1 MLNDSNKPKILFVAS
16 NIPTPKRKSNQVV
29 MNIAHRLSGKFD
41 VSVLHP
47 AEIAPFPFNLMKKY
61 RNLAGKKGWS
71 DGDINVKTFRYL
83 RLFGKKHAFDLLPCY
98 CKKINR
104 VCEDNIQLLH
114 AHFILPDG
122 YIAYEMHK
130 MSGIPYII
138 SVRGSDI
145 KFLKLNHCNTKK
157 YIDKT
162 LSNASVIIAHN
173 AAQHDTLAQL
183 GYKSVIVPHGV
194 EPEFLRP
201 KAETDANNVTIMSVG
216 ELIPQ
221 KHLDWV
227 IEAVKNYKGSKNITL
242 KIAGEGPM
250 RAELEAMAK
259 DDANIHILGKIPHD
273 KVGKLLE
280 ESQIFALPSVN
291 ETFGLVYI
299 EATAHQNAVI
309 ATRGTGIWGVFD
321 DNKEMLYCDSQESFT
336 LMLYQLIDNDE
347 FRNEMARKAYEKTAQ
362 RYTWDEIISRYSE
375 IYNSCLNG

>member
-1 MLNDSNKPKILFVAS
+1 
-16 NIPTPKRKSNQVV
+16 
-29 MNIAHRLSGKFD
+29 
-41 VSVLHP
+41 
-47 AEIAPFPFNLMKKY
+47 
-61 RNLAGKKGWS
+61 
-71 DGDINVKTFRYL
+71 
-83 RLFGKKHAFDLLPCY
+83 
-98 CKKINR
+98 
-104 VCEDNIQLLH
+104 
-114 AHFILPDG
+114 
-122 YIAYEMHK
+122 
-130 MSGIPYII
+130 
-138 SVRGSDI
+138 
-145 KFLKLNHCNTKK
+145 
-157 YIDKT
+157 
-162 LSNASVIIAHN
+162 
-173 AAQHDTLAQL
+173 
-183 GYKSVIVPHGV
+183 
-194 EPEFLRP
+194 
-201 KAETDANNVTIMSVG
+201 MSVG

-362 RYTWDEIISRYSE
+362 YYTWDEIISRYSE